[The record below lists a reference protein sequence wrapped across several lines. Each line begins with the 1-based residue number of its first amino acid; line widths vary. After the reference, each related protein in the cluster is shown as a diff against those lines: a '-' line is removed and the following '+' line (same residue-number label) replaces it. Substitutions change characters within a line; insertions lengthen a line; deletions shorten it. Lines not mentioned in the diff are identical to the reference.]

1 MTIRSGSVAATL
13 AAILGRRDWENP
25 AVTQLNRLPARP
37 PFSSWRDALA
47 ARDDSSSES
56 LRRLNGEWQFS
67 YFTQPECVPESWLEV
82 DLADAQTLPVPS
94 N

>member
-25 AVTQLNRLPARP
+25 AVTQLNRLPAHP

-47 ARDDSSSES
+47 ARDDRIGKSAKSE
-56 LRRLNGEWQFS
+56 W
-67 YFTQPECVPESWLEV
+67 
-82 DLADAQTLPVPS
+82 
-94 N
+94 